1 MSGVAGPETTF
12 SAFTPLKAAQRLGRK
27 LSVNVMSESSRFG
40 LTAQGEHTAFLDC
53 VDLMGTHPDLDIHV
67 NDRKP
72 CDLLHSHSWGPFY
85 LSKGLAYR
93 GRRVFTA
100 HALPET
106 AEGALPL
113 MGSATRP
120 IVRAY
125 LTAIYNFS
133 DVVIAVGPAMA
144 ESLRKLRVRS
154 RIEVLPNA
162 LRNDRFFPSRDL
174 RREGRALLGVT
185 DDRPLVL
192 GVGQL
197 QPRKGIADFVEVARS
212 LQEAQFIWV
221 GGRPFGIVSA
231 GVPDIRRLMAHSPK
245 NLRFAGSFE
254 LTKMPMVYN
263 AADSLLFPS
272 FQENCPYAPMEA
284 ASCGLPV
291 IFRDLSEYRQL
302 YRSEYLAARDV
313 AGFTGLLREVL
324 ECPSHRKHHSQASLR
339 LAAQFQPAQFIESL
353 ARVYDRIGCEGLEP
367 C

>member
-1 MSGVAGPETTF
+1 MGP
-12 SAFTPLKAAQRLGRK
+12 
-27 LSVNVMSESSRFG
+27 
-40 LTAQGEHTAFLDC
+40 
-53 VDLMGTHPDLDIHV
+53 
-67 NDRKP
+67 
-72 CDLLHSHSWGPFY
+72 
-85 LSKGLAYR
+85 
-93 GRRVFTA
+93 
-100 HALPET
+100 
-106 AEGALPL
+106 
-113 MGSATRP
+113 ATRP

-144 ESLRKLRVRS
+144 ECLRKLRVRS
-154 RIEVLPNA
+154 PIEVLPNA
-162 LRNDRFFPSRDL
+162 LRSDRFFPSRDL
-174 RREGRALLGVT
+174 RREGRALLGVA

-231 GVPDIRRLMAHSPK
+231 GIRDIRRLMAHSPK

-254 LTKMPMVYN
+254 LTRMPMIYN

-291 IFRDLSEYRQL
+291 IFRDLPEYRQL
-302 YRSEYLAARDV
+302 YLSEYLAARDV

-324 ECPSHRKHHSQASLR
+324 ESPSYRKHHSQASLR
-339 LAAQFQPAQFIESL
+339 LAGQFQPAQFIESL
-353 ARVYDRIGCEGLEP
+353 ARVYDRIGCEGLQP